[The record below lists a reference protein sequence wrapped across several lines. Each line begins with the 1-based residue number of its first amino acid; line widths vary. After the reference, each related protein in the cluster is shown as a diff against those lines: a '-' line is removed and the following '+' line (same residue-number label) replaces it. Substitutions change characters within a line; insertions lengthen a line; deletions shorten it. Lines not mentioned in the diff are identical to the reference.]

1 MRMDQLPTPCYV
13 IDEKKLKENP
23 DIVGIGNPG
32 LGRSRRIDRTKII
45 PAKRR

>member
-1 MRMDQLPTPCYV
+1 MPDF
-13 IDEKKLKENP
+13 IKKKLKENP

-45 PAKRR
+45 PAKRRQR